1 MGTVP
6 EIKGTVQD
14 KVDKVPRILDSIFN
28 KMRTM
33 NKPLSKQMSE
43 SVSAVQKNKTLE
55 RSNTVW

>member
-14 KVDKVPRILDSIFN
+14 KMDKVSSLLEWIFN

-33 NKPLSKQMSE
+33 NKPLSKQVSE
-43 SVSAVQKNKTLE
+43 SVSAPQKNKTLK
-55 RSNTVW
+55 RSNTV